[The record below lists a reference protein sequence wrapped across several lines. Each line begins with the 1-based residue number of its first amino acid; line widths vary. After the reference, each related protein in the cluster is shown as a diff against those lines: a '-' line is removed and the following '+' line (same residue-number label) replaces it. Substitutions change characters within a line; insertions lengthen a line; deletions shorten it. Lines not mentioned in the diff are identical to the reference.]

1 MHFQVFPLRVDIS
14 FSANITDLNIASIST
29 TLIYLLFSRI
39 ILLLLRK
46 KVMILYHT
54 KVSVSIFFLNWPDF
68 SSLRLKYTT
77 LQMVYMAERR
87 KMEAGM
93 A

>member
-14 FSANITDLNIASIST
+14 FSANITDLYITSIST
-29 TLIYLLFSRI
+29 TLIYLLFPRI

-54 KVSVSIFFLNWPDF
+54 KVSVSIFFMNWPDF
-68 SSLRLKYTT
+68 SSLRLIYTT
-77 LQMVYMAERR
+77 LQMVYMAEKR

>member
-1 MHFQVFPLRVDIS
+1 M
-14 FSANITDLNIASIST
+14 
-29 TLIYLLFSRI
+29 
-39 ILLLLRK
+39 LLRK

-68 SSLRLKYTT
+68 SSLRLIYTT
-77 LQMVYMAERR
+77 LQMVYMAEKR

>member
-68 SSLRLKYTT
+68 SSLRLIYTT
-77 LQMVYMAERR
+77 LQMVYMAEKR